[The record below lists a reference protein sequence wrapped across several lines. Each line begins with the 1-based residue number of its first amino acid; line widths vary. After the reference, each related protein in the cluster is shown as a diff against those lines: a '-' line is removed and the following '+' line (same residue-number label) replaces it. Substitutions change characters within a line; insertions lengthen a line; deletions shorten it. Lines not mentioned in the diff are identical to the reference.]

1 MIIIVDVETVYDYP
15 WFPPVEIVAAR
26 YLDGTYFNY
35 VNSSVPNDGVYSSAV
50 YGVWR
55 MKYKTIVPHYYC
67 EGQGLKGASG
77 RSIKTQASSYCA
89 STNGV

>member
-1 MIIIVDVETVYDYP
+1 MWRPCTTIHGFRRST
-15 WFPPVEIVAAR
+15 R

-35 VNSSVPNDGVYSSAV
+35 VNSSVPNDGVYGSEV
-50 YGVWR
+50 YGAWR

-77 RSIKTQASSYCA
+77 RSNKTQASSYCA